1 MEESQEASEDILRD
15 ENKDTSPL
23 YDPQQT
29 SDLSSAKADMEIDD
43 VIAPQM
49 MASYSEISFNSD
61 QGNECSTP
69 YQSDIDKTCTPG
81 PSRPLSLSC
90 QSTNSSD
97 SKPLDLD
104 GQVMH
109 EGDMTHFVADDLE
122 YKIKLSSPVTKK
134 GDLSNFC
141 TSNRSKSGTPLGT
154 SLYRQLLVPQIGQ
167 IDVTILNDLEHEA
180 RKIAQSIDNLIE
192 NLSGVLHSISSITAD
207 NVEVYKDSV
216 SKTCDSIDSN
226 IKCMYTIL
234 AKGEEVFQAM
244 GPVQKHAARISEIR
258 RLLNLF
264 ENNL

>member
-1 MEESQEASEDILRD
+1 MSQDDCEETPKC
-15 ENKDTSPL
+15 ENKELMPALVSPQIPDSSSTKL
-23 YDPQQT
+23 
-29 SDLSSAKADMEIDD
+29 DLEIEDE
-43 VIAPQM
+43 IAPQM

-61 QGNECSTP
+61 QGNECSSTT
-69 YQSDIDKTCTPG
+69 YQSDLDKTCTPG

-90 QSTNSSD
+90 QSTNSSE

-109 EGDMTHFVADDLE
+109 DGDMTHFVADDLE

-134 GDLSNFC
+134 GDLSSF
-141 TSNRSKSGTPLGT
+141 SSANRSKTGTPLGS

-167 IDVTILNDLEHEA
+167 IDITILNDLEHEA
-180 RKIAQSIDNLIE
+180 RRIAQSVDSLIE

-216 SKTCDSIDSN
+216 SKTCDAIDSN

-258 RLLNLF
+258 RLLQMF

>member
-1 MEESQEASEDILRD
+1 MSQDDCEETPKC
-15 ENKDTSPL
+15 ENKELMPALVSPQIPDSSSTKL
-23 YDPQQT
+23 
-29 SDLSSAKADMEIDD
+29 DLEIEDE
-43 VIAPQM
+43 IAPQM

-61 QGNECSTP
+61 QGNECSSTT
-69 YQSDIDKTCTPG
+69 YQSDLDKTCTPG

-90 QSTNSSD
+90 QSTNSSE

-109 EGDMTHFVADDLE
+109 DGDMTHFVADDLE
-122 YKIKLSSPVTKK
+122 YKIKLSSP
-134 GDLSNFC
+134 
-141 TSNRSKSGTPLGT
+141 
-154 SLYRQLLVPQIGQ
+154 LLVPQIGQ
-167 IDVTILNDLEHEA
+167 IDITILNDLEHEA
-180 RKIAQSIDNLIE
+180 RRIAQSVDSLIE

-216 SKTCDSIDSN
+216 SKTCDAIDSN

-258 RLLNLF
+258 RLLQMF